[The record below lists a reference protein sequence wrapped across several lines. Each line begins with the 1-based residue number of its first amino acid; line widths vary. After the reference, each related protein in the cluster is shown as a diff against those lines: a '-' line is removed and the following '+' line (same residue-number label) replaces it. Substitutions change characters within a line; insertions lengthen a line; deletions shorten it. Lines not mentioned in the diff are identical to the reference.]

1 MSKYYSVIIV
11 SKDGEETARFDG
23 LRAPELGRKIDAAI
37 ELGCFAVVDEGEKEE
52 QPKYIWQ
59 EMLDPEERFVSK
71 MIEDACLET
80 NTSGIL

>member
-1 MSKYYSVIIV
+1 MSQYYSIIIV

-23 LRAPELGRKIDAAI
+23 LRVPELVRKINAAI
-37 ELGCFAVVDEGEKEE
+37 ELGSFAIVDEGEKEE

-59 EMLDPEERFVSK
+59 QMLDPDDGF
-71 MIEDACLET
+71 IFET

>member
-11 SKDGEETARFDG
+11 SQDGEETARFDG
-23 LRAPELGRKIDAAI
+23 LRVPELVRKIEAAI
-37 ELGCFAVVDEGEKEE
+37 EVGSFAIVDEGEKEE

-59 EMLDPEERFVSK
+59 EMLDPDIRHEGF
-71 MIEDACLET
+71 ILDT